1 MIRTRLKMVLTQS
14 EMNRIKISETRYL
27 RVVSL
32 LTYTA

>member
-14 EMNRIKISETRYL
+14 EMNRIKISESRSGKS
-27 RVVSL
+27 VSL